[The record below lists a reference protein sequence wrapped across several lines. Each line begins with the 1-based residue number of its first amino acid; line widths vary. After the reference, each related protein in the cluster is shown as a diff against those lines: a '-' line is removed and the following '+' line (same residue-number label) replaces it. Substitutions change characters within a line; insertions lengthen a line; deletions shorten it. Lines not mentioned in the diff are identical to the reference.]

1 MDFKFKNIGHI
12 ISEVITEF
20 MLQKKES
27 YNFGDNDVVFGE
39 AYEIYECYFKE
50 NLVAFIILV
59 HCFKTDEEIEDNYFY
74 EIIFGK
80 LTNDENVKF
89 KEILKQ
95 FLQNEYKEDLK
106 IFAVVKNTNEDDRD
120 KVFNILEENGFVTT
134 ENPSERIF
142 IPNNNYQ

>member
-1 MDFKFKNIGHI
+1 MYFKFKNIGHI
-12 ISEVITEF
+12 VCKAITEF

-27 YNFGDNDVVFGE
+27 YNLGDNDVAFSKASKV
-39 AYEIYECYFKE
+39 YECYLNE
-50 NLVAFIILV
+50 NLVAFIILTY
-59 HCFKTDEEIEDNYFY
+59 CFKTNEEIEDNYFY

-106 IFAVVKNTNEDDRD
+106 IFAVVKNTNKDKD

-142 IPNNNYQ
+142 IPNNNCQ

>member
-59 HCFKTDEEIEDNYFY
+59 HCLKTDEEIEDNYFY

-89 KEILKQ
+89 KKILKQ

-120 KVFNILEENGFVTT
+120 KVFNILEENGFITT

>member
-12 ISEVITEF
+12 VSEVITEF

-106 IFAVVKNTNEDDRD
+106 IFAVVNNTNEDDKD

-142 IPNNNYQ
+142 IPNNNCQ